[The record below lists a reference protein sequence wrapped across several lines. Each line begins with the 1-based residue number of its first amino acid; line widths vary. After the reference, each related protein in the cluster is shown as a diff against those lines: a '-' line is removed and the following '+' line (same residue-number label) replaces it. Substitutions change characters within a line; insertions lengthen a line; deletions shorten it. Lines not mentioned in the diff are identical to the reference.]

1 MEELSLKTPSKAEL
15 IEVIHTV
22 ATRGSGVHS
31 DDPIRNVDQYWSK
44 DGELLA
50 EKDIIRDMEVTH
62 GRTKKAKV
70 KTVDARNVNVEK
82 KIN

>member
-1 MEELSLKTPSKAEL
+1 MEELTLETPSKAEL

-22 ATRGSGVHS
+22 ATRGKGVHG
-31 DDPIRNVDQYWSK
+31 DPIRNVDQYWSK

-62 GRTKKAKV
+62 GEI
-70 KTVDARNVNVEK
+70 EK
-82 KIN
+82 QK

>member
-22 ATRGSGVHS
+22 AIRGKGVHS
-31 DDPIRNVDQYWSK
+31 DPIRNVDQYWSK
-44 DGELLA
+44 DGKLLA

-62 GRTKKAKV
+62 G
-70 KTVDARNVNVEK
+70 
-82 KIN
+82 KIKEQK

>member
-22 ATRGSGVHS
+22 ATRGKGVHG
-31 DDPIRNVDQYWSK
+31 DPIRNVDQYWSK

-62 GRTKKAKV
+62 GEI
-70 KTVDARNVNVEK
+70 EK
-82 KIN
+82 QK

>member
-31 DDPIRNVDQYWSK
+31 DPIRNVDQYWSK
-44 DGELLA
+44 DGKLLA

-62 GRTKKAKV
+62 GKI
-70 KTVDARNVNVEK
+70 EK
-82 KIN
+82 

>member
-31 DDPIRNVDQYWSK
+31 DPIHNVDQYWSK
-44 DGELLA
+44 DGKLLA
-50 EKDIIRDMEVTH
+50 EKDIIRDMEVQH
-62 GRTKKAKV
+62 E
-70 KTVDARNVNVEK
+70 D
-82 KIN
+82 